1 MAALEKIRKRAAI
14 LTIVIGAGL
23 LAFILEEAVRASG
36 AFRTDTLAAKVG
48 DEKIEIKE
56 FQDDPRLKQQA
67 QDPEQKTDQAVLQQN
82 VLQQMI
88 EEKLIEQECEDAN
101 IVVTGAEVTEI
112 ITKSPSQT
120 IIQMCQA
127 VGLENPADLLKLLKN
142 PGKIDP
148 NDEQFR
154 ALRAQYE
161 SEVQNIEKQL
171 KKHKLGLVVAGSMQ
185 ANAIDIQITKN
196 EGIMYDITY
205 AKVDYSTV
213 DDKFVKVTNQD
224 LQNAY
229 NKYKELFKIDEEN
242 RLVQYIKVDIDPSA
256 QDKAQAAQ
264 KINTI
269 LADLQNNEG
278 ISGIRSN
285 SDVVIDS
292 MVTTQDDK
300 QLFRFD
306 NQAFKQ
312 ENRIQVITDLLAN
325 PEGCQRKD
333 PTGRDRNTFLYKVMR
348 TYQSIDS
355 IGLDLVR
362 VNGNK
367 QRQDSVLALLN
378 GNVSLDSI
386 KSVPDVEVNAF
397 NPQQQKMRGFSLTDS
412 IRSKIKAANDNFFI
426 IDANDNG
433 AVIAR
438 VASKIPERTFYVI
451 ARAKYVDYPSEGTV
465 DALTALLQKYINTNK
480 TLAAFKKNA
489 KSRGY
494 NYEVV
499 AEMINPE
506 TAQLGAQGSQFG
518 MMPGISESRKAVK
531 WAFESKPGDIS
542 QIFSTDTELLVVAVD
557 KVYNDYLPI
566 DNPDVKKF
574 LTEMVKNEKKAEYL
588 MNQYKFKNNVPR
600 TLEECASLMKAQIDS
615 ATVSMASPQLDG
627 RVAGVVAALGEKGKG
642 QVKVI
647 AGRNALY
654 VIQIIGR
661 KETERTLKD
670 SEYAQQFVQQHMPVQ
685 QMFSGILRGSR
696 KVKNNLVKFM

>member
-1 MAALEKIRKRAAI
+1 M
-14 LTIVIGAGL
+14 
-23 LAFILEEAVRASG
+23 
-36 AFRTDTLAAKVG
+36 G

-112 ITKSPSQT
+112 ITKSPSQG
-120 IIQMCQA
+120 IMQMCQA

-161 SEVQNIEKQL
+161 MEVQNIEKQL

-185 ANAIDIQITKN
+185 ANNVDIQLTKN

-205 AKVDYSTV
+205 AKVDYASV
-213 DDKFVKVTNQD
+213 DDKYIKVTNQD

-229 NKYKELFKIDEEN
+229 NKYKELFKINEEN
-242 RLVQYIKVDIDPSA
+242 RLVQYIKVDIDPSSD
-256 QDKAQAAQ
+256 DKAKAAQ

-312 ENRIQVITDLLAN
+312 ENRIQAITDLLAN

-333 PTGRDRNTFLYKVMR
+333 PTRRDRNTFLYKVMR

-397 NPQQQKMRGFSLTDS
+397 NPQQQKMRGFSL
-412 IRSKIKAANDNFFI
+412 
-426 IDANDNG
+426 
-433 AVIAR
+433 
-438 VASKIPERTFYVI
+438 
-451 ARAKYVDYPSEGTV
+451 
-465 DALTALLQKYINTNK
+465 K
-480 TLAAFKKNA
+480 TL
-489 KSRGY
+489 
-494 NYEVV
+494 
-499 AEMINPE
+499 
-506 TAQLGAQGSQFG
+506 
-518 MMPGISESRKAVK
+518 
-531 WAFESKPGDIS
+531 
-542 QIFSTDTELLVVAVD
+542 
-557 KVYNDYLPI
+557 
-566 DNPDVKKF
+566 
-574 LTEMVKNEKKAEYL
+574 
-588 MNQYKFKNNVPR
+588 
-600 TLEECASLMKAQIDS
+600 
-615 ATVSMASPQLDG
+615 
-627 RVAGVVAALGEKGKG
+627 
-642 QVKVI
+642 
-647 AGRNALY
+647 
-654 VIQIIGR
+654 
-661 KETERTLKD
+661 
-670 SEYAQQFVQQHMPVQ
+670 
-685 QMFSGILRGSR
+685 
-696 KVKNNLVKFM
+696 